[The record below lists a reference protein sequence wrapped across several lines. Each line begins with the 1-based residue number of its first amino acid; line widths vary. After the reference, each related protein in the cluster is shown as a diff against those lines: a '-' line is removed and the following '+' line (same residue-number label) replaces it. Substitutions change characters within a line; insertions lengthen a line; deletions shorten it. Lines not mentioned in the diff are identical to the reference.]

1 VDDLDTP
8 LKREGGGKRGGALL
22 ARLRRPS
29 PMVLGGL
36 VLAAVLLAGWLGL
49 RNDPLGGE
57 PAVTISLTRP
67 GQDSGAAP
75 KMRETLAAGDED
87 RGAQGEQRGDLPDA
101 GQQADGG
108 GDAPGGVVR
117 ITLPAGAQTGGS
129 GQAADRGNSE
139 PDSEPAARADGIKLA
154 RAPIRE
160 LVENA
165 KVGPLPRISA
175 AGRKASEAY
184 ARPRG
189 PKIAGAGAPQV
200 AILIGGLGI
209 SASASDTAI
218 KQLPGEVS
226 LAFAPYGRDLQR
238 WVDKARQNG
247 HEVALQLPMEPFD
260 YPDNDPGPHTML
272 AASEPVEN
280 LTRLHWLLA
289 RVTGYFAVTNYM
301 GAKFTANVPALRPVL
316 KEVADRGL
324 AYIDDGSSPRSV
336 APSLAGQIDLPL
348 GSGDVIIDGVQT
360 REAIAKAL
368 DRLELIARENGRAIG
383 VGTALPATIEAV
395 AEWSRQLSQ
404 RGLVLVPVSGLVAAA
419 PRS

>member
-1 VDDLDTP
+1 
-8 LKREGGGKRGGALL
+8 
-22 ARLRRPS
+22 
-29 PMVLGGL
+29 
-36 VLAAVLLAGWLGL
+36 
-49 RNDPLGGE
+49 
-57 PAVTISLTRP
+57 
-67 GQDSGAAP
+67 
-75 KMRETLAAGDED
+75 
-87 RGAQGEQRGDLPDA
+87 
-101 GQQADGG
+101 
-108 GDAPGGVVR
+108 
-117 ITLPAGAQTGGS
+117 
-129 GQAADRGNSE
+129 
-139 PDSEPAARADGIKLA
+139 
-154 RAPIRE
+154 
-160 LVENA
+160 
-165 KVGPLPRISA
+165 
-175 AGRKASEAY
+175 
-184 ARPRG
+184 
-189 PKIAGAGAPQV
+189 
-200 AILIGGLGI
+200 
-209 SASASDTAI
+209 
-218 KQLPGEVS
+218 
-226 LAFAPYGRDLQR
+226 
-238 WVDKARQNG
+238 
-247 HEVALQLPMEPFD
+247 
-260 YPDNDPGPHTML
+260 ML